1 MNTESKKILYK
12 RNWKESIQEENWNKI
27 GTGLKRWL
35 DDPHN
40 AETAEEEQDAKELV
54 T

>member
-1 MNTESKKILYK
+1 MLYK

-27 GTGLKRWL
+27 GTGEKMMML
-35 DDPHN
+35 